1 MTERNRKLNISE
13 KMQKMMR
20 GKINEFC
27 RNDSAGGAVSARKR
41 L

>member
-1 MTERNRKLNISE
+1 MTERNGKLNISE

-27 RNDSAGGAVSARKR
+27 RNDRAGGDISARNR